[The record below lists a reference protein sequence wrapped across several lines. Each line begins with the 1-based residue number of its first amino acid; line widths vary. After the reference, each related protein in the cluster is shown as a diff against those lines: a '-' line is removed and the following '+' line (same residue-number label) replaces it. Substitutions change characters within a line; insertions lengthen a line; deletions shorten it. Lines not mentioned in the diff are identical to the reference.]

1 MKHIA
6 KRLLSLLLVVCLV
19 LSVAVIPAGAAETKL
34 TSVYA
39 SYAAEGHTNA
49 PIEDDVFEA
58 KSDSITVS
66 IMTTTDM
73 HGRAYDWNSYTNS
86 ALNNNFLQAAKLVA
100 ERRAAVDDSILI
112 DVGDILQGSA
122 LSSYNILQEG
132 GENSP
137 MATALRYIGYDAFVL
152 GNHEFNYAPQIQ
164 WNYYNLLTSTDKA
177 VAGQPV
183 DVICSNVVETE
194 TNESVF
200 SPYKT
205 FTYKFEDGTTFTI
218 GLLGFENMNNAN
230 WDVASHYE
238 GCTFGHTDNAEKSY
252 VYEWENYYG
261 KEMQEKCDYIIV
273 AMHSGEG
280 NPDIYNQENQGGY
293 FATHTTG
300 VDMLLTGHNHQRNA
314 VTLQNKNGENVLVM
328 NGGGSTLGETV
339 LTLTKGADGKVT
351 VTAAESIMHPLS
363 SALGKDE
370 NGKDIRV
377 PSPDFKSGDPN
388 YDGLKDLIT
397 PLFERSDAF
406 VNKKIGTVSGTWD
419 TISNY
424 YLEQSDSYD
433 LVHKAQIWAA
443 CTDNNIDPT
452 KEHVVS
458 MTTPVAKRGWSVSS
472 LLADGATSGD
482 ISLRDCYSLYQ
493 YDNNTLYM
501 IRMTGAQLKSWM
513 QHTAQTYRVND
524 NGQVGGGG
532 FGCDSFYGVN
542 YDVYVGKPD
551 GQRVQ
556 NITYADGTPVK
567 DDDTIYACLSSYRLS
582 ATKDSDAY
590 GWFAS
595 TGITSSSEEVL
606 WDATV
611 SERFNNVG
619 GSVPLIIGEYIKEMT
634 AEGKDITPGRETKWT
649 VQVEEDPCE
658 QYTDLDA
665 NAWYAESVHFAL
677 VNGLFVGFGDGT
689 FRPEAALSRAMVA
702 TVLYRQAG
710 SPAVTGSS
718 TFPDLKDDWYA
729 DAVAWAQEAKV
740 VIGDDKGLFRPD
752 DDVTREEMVTM
763 LYRFAASQ
771 NMDTTTTGDLS
782 NFTDASSVQSY
793 ATEPMT
799 WAVGNGIILGMG
811 NNELAPRESATRAQ
825 FAAITARLA
834 ALK

>member
-49 PIEDDVFEA
+49 PVEDDVFEA

-86 ALNNNFLQAAKLVA
+86 ALSNNFLQAAKLVA

-238 GCTFGHTDNAEKSY
+238 GCTFGHPDNTEKSY

-351 VTAAESIMHPLS
+351 VTAAESTMHPLN

-370 NGKDIRV
+370 NGRDIRV

-424 YLEQSDSYD
+424 YLTQSDSYD

-452 KEHVVS
+452 KEHVIS

-513 QHTAQTYRVND
+513 QHTAQNYRVKD
-524 NGQVGGGG
+524 NGQLGGGG
-532 FGCDSFYGVN
+532 FGCDTFYGVN

-567 DDDTIYACLSSYRLS
+567 DDDMIYACLSSYRLS

-677 VNGLFVGFGDGT
+677 VNGLFVGYGDGT

-710 SPAVTGSS
+710 SPAVTGTS

>member
-49 PIEDDVFEA
+49 PVEDDVFEA

-86 ALNNNFLQAAKLVA
+86 ALSNNFLQAAKLVA

-280 NPDIYNQENQGGY
+280 NPDVYNQENQGGY

-351 VTAAESIMHPLS
+351 VTAAESTMHPLN

-370 NGKDIRV
+370 NGRDIRV

-424 YLEQSDSYD
+424 YLTQSDSYD

-452 KEHVVS
+452 KEHVIS

-513 QHTAQTYRVND
+513 QHTAQNYR
-524 NGQVGGGG
+524 
-532 FGCDSFYGVN
+532 
-542 YDVYVGKPD
+542 
-551 GQRVQ
+551 
-556 NITYADGTPVK
+556 VK
-567 DDDTIYACLSSYRLS
+567 DD
-582 ATKDSDAY
+582 
-590 GWFAS
+590 G
-595 TGITSSSEEVL
+595 
-606 WDATV
+606 
-611 SERFNNVG
+611 
-619 GSVPLIIGEYIKEMT
+619 
-634 AEGKDITPGRETKWT
+634 
-649 VQVEEDPCE
+649 
-658 QYTDLDA
+658 
-665 NAWYAESVHFAL
+665 
-677 VNGLFVGFGDGT
+677 
-689 FRPEAALSRAMVA
+689 
-702 TVLYRQAG
+702 
-710 SPAVTGSS
+710 
-718 TFPDLKDDWYA
+718 
-729 DAVAWAQEAKV
+729 
-740 VIGDDKGLFRPD
+740 
-752 DDVTREEMVTM
+752 
-763 LYRFAASQ
+763 
-771 NMDTTTTGDLS
+771 
-782 NFTDASSVQSY
+782 
-793 ATEPMT
+793 
-799 WAVGNGIILGMG
+799 
-811 NNELAPRESATRAQ
+811 
-825 FAAITARLA
+825 
-834 ALK
+834 